1 MLPTIQARLLELNRR
16 FYATVG
22 GEFDRTRQGLPTGMV
37 EVAGRLAARAAA
49 TGQKPMRV
57 VDVGCG
63 NGRFARALAQ
73 VGLAAA
79 YLGVDAEASLLA
91 AAGEQTAALPQV
103 ATRFLQVD
111 IADPDWASPLA
122 AQGPFDTVIC
132 LAVLHH
138 FPGFTLRQR
147 IVSDLAH
154 LLAPGGI
161 VALSTWQFLASERLS
176 NKQVEWTEVGV
187 DPGELEP
194 GDALLPWNQGAR
206 ALRYV
211 HQLDLAE
218 VETLAHAAG
227 LRVIDTFRA
236 DGKEGNLNLYA
247 LLRA

>member
-16 FYATVG
+16 FYAAVG

-37 EVAGRLAARAAA
+37 DLAGRLAARATDA
-49 TGQKPMRV
+49 GQKPMRV
-57 VDVGCG
+57 IDVGCG

-73 VGLAAA
+73 VGLAAT
-79 YLGVDAEASLLA
+79 YLGVDADAGLLA
-91 AAGEQTAALPQV
+91 AAGEQTAALHQV
-103 ATRFLQVD
+103 ATRYLQAD
-111 IADPDWASPLA
+111 IAEPDWASPLA
-122 AQGPFDTVIC
+122 AQEPFDTVVC

-147 IVSDLAH
+147 IVSDLAQ
-154 LLAPGGI
+154 LLPPGGI
-161 VALSTWQFLASERLS
+161 IALSTWQFLSSERLA
-176 NKQVEWTEVGV
+176 NKQVEWMEAGV
-187 DPGELEP
+187 DPDELEP

-206 ALRYV
+206 ALRFV

-218 VETLAHAAG
+218 VEALAHGAG
-227 LRVIDTFRA
+227 LRLVDTFRA